1 MIDPDLRLQKPL
13 EDYVETFDKLIP
25 RAISLFEDLI
35 DDTYVFADP
44 YHRVQG
50 YKGLSNILNARY
62 GLCKSSRYRVH
73 DFMWGRRDN
82 TAYMFWEYT
91 FEVIKRRKSQVGAI
105 TGMSEL
111 MFTQDGK
118 ILSHTDFWGAHD
130 AFDIKTYKDLKL

>member
-13 EDYVETFDKLIP
+13 EEYVETFDKLIP
-25 RAISLFEDLI
+25 RAISLFEPLL
-35 DDTYVFADP
+35 DDTYIFEDP
-44 YHRVQG
+44 YHRAYG

-73 DFMWGRRDN
+73 DFMWGRREN

-91 FEVIKRRKSQVGAI
+91 FERMTKKKAEVSAF

-111 MFTQDGK
+111 MFTKGGK
-118 ILSHTDFWGAHD
+118 ILSHTDFWGTHD
-130 AFDIKTYKDLKL
+130 TFSVKLYRDLKL